1 MDVLKIMVEVEIQHF
16 LKVNANIQM
25 IMIKNIWKHW
35 NKNKKK
41 ESIEAIKSVTKDYY
55 KKTNKQIIYKIN
67 VTNVIIRKK

>member
-1 MDVLKIMVEVEIQHF
+1 MDVLKIMVEVEIQQF

-41 ESIEAIKSVTKDYY
+41 ESIEVIKSVTKDYY

>member
-1 MDVLKIMVEVEIQHF
+1 M
-16 LKVNANIQM
+16 
-25 IMIKNIWKHW
+25 
-35 NKNKKK
+35 NKKK